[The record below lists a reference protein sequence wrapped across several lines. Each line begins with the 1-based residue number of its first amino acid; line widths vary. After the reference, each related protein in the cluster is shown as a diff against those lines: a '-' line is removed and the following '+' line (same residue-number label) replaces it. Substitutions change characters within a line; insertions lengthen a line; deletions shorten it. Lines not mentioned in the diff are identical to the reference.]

1 MNITVALVEDDSD
14 LRDSIARYVGGSPG
28 FSGVGAFGCAED
40 ALAKLP
46 ALLPNVVLMDINLPG
61 ISGIQGAA
69 RLKALVPAIPIV
81 MLTVY
86 EDSNQVFQ
94 ALAAGASGYLVKSAS
109 PEKLLE
115 AIREVHAGGSPM
127 SSHIARKVVESFQRL
142 GSSPQNA
149 ENLSARE
156 QQVLQCLAE
165 GLSYKQIADKM
176 AISIDT
182 VRTYIRRTY
191 EKLHVRSRSE
201 AIVKFLQK

>member
-14 LRDSIARYVGGSPG
+14 LRDSIVRYVGGSPG
-28 FSGVGAFGCAED
+28 FSCVGAFGCAED

-69 RLKALVPAIPIV
+69 RLKAMVPSIPIV

-115 AIREVHAGGSPM
+115 AIREVHTGGSPM

-149 ENLSARE
+149 ENLAPWR
-156 QQVLQCLAE
+156 LI
-165 GLSYKQIADKM
+165 GTK
-176 AISIDT
+176 
-182 VRTYIRRTY
+182 
-191 EKLHVRSRSE
+191 
-201 AIVKFLQK
+201 